1 VFNPERRHNSTI
13 TKCHIIFLFAEKGGE
28 FTSSVISGKHVL
40 LIIATQKRAEQ
51 IRSLLRNNGVDSC
64 IASTI
69 YGAVS
74 QMMIR
79 TFDVVA
85 LDTDVED
92 ASRLIRLLLD
102 LRHAK
107 STLLLLYPIEDSDI
121 RAGFLNRGFDMCLP
135 SSNPKECS
143 AAICSLLRRPS
154 IEEYPTETAPPGRV
168 IYKELTIDPLRQKV
182 LMAGREVTLTA
193 LEFKLLYFLAS
204 NPSIVFSKDLIYE
217 RVWRENSFCESKSV
231 TNLISSIRKKL
242 GLTPDNTEYIKTVKG
257 VGYCF
262 AP

>member
-1 VFNPERRHNSTI
+1 M
-13 TKCHIIFLFAEKGGE
+13 
-28 FTSSVISGKHVL
+28 SGKRVL
-40 LIIATQKRAEQ
+40 LTLGKLKCIEQ
-51 IRSLLRNNGVDSC
+51 IRTLLRNQGVDPC
-64 IASTI
+64 IVSTI
-69 YGAVS
+69 HSAVS
-74 QMMIR
+74 QMMIC

-85 LDTDVED
+85 LDADVED
-92 ASRLIRLLLD
+92 AFRLIELLLD

-107 STLLLLYPIEDSDI
+107 NTLLLLFSIESSDT

-135 SSNPKECS
+135 GSNPKECS

-154 IEEYPTETAPPGRV
+154 IDEYPTEDVPPGRV
-168 IYKELTIDPLRQKV
+168 IYKELTLDPLRQKV
-182 LMAGREVTLTA
+182 LMSGREVSLTA

-231 TNLISSIRKKL
+231 TNLISSVRKKL
-242 GLTPDNTEYIKTVKG
+242 GLTPGNTEYIKTVKG

>member
-1 VFNPERRHNSTI
+1 MFNPERRHNSTI

-135 SSNPKECS
+135 SSNPKEAAPLSVPYS
-143 AAICSLLRRPS
+143 AAHPSRNILLRLLRP
-154 IEEYPTETAPPGRV
+154 EG
-168 IYKELTIDPLRQKV
+168 
-182 LMAGREVTLTA
+182 
-193 LEFKLLYFLAS
+193 
-204 NPSIVFSKDLIYE
+204 
-217 RVWRENSFCESKSV
+217 
-231 TNLISSIRKKL
+231 SSTR
-242 GLTPDNTEYIKTVKG
+242 N
-257 VGYCF
+257 
-262 AP
+262 

>member
-1 VFNPERRHNSTI
+1 M
-13 TKCHIIFLFAEKGGE
+13 
-28 FTSSVISGKHVL
+28 
-40 LIIATQKRAEQ
+40 IIAAQERANQ
-51 IRSLLRNNGVDSC
+51 IRGFLRNNGVAPC
-64 IASTI
+64 FASTI
-69 YGAVS
+69 YSAVS
-74 QMMIR
+74 QMMTR

-92 ASRLIRLLLD
+92 ASRLIGLLLD

-107 STLLLLYPIEDSDI
+107 NTLLLLFPIESSDG

-135 SSNPKECS
+135 DSDPKECS
-143 AAICSLLRRPS
+143 AAICSLLRRPFA
-154 IEEYPTETAPPGRV
+154 EEYPTEDAPPGRI
-168 IYKELTIDPLRQKV
+168 IYKELTLDPLRQKV
-182 LMAGREVTLTA
+182 LMAGQEVALTA
-193 LEFKLLYFLAS
+193 LDFKLLYFLTS

-231 TNLISSIRKKL
+231 TNLISSVRKKL
-242 GLTPDNTEYIKTVKG
+242 GLTSSNSEYIKTIRG